1 MSFNA
6 YTPPGFWDRTR
17 FARFGFVAGLVVGIL
32 VGWFFHGVVSL
43 IMRVGFVVALLIPL
57 AIVVWLWWRS
67 SRTPMPADRP
77 RTSIQWVDISVRD
90 GDRRQRTTTTTT
102 TFTNPSPD
110 EGPPYHDRERPG
122 DVLIDLDDLPP
133 ARDRER
139 PS

>member
-32 VGWFFHGVVSL
+32 IGWFFHGVVSL
-43 IMRVGFVVALLIPL
+43 IMRVGFVIALLIPL
-57 AIVVWLWWRS
+57 AIVLWLWWRS

-77 RTSIQWVDISVRD
+77 RTSIQWVDISARD
-90 GDRRQRTTTTTT
+90 YDRSDRAAGNDRRQRTSADAD
-102 TFTNPSPD
+102 SP
-110 EGPPYHDRERPG
+110 YRYQERPG
-122 DVLIDLDDLPP
+122 DVILDLDDLPP
-133 ARDRER
+133 SRDREQ

>member
-17 FARFGFVAGLVVGIL
+17 FARFGFIAGLVVGIL

-43 IMRVGFVVALLIPL
+43 VMRVGFVIALLIPL
-57 AIVVWLWWRS
+57 AIVLWLWWRS

-77 RTSIQWVDISVRD
+77 RTSIQWVDISTRD
-90 GDRRQRTTTTTT
+90 YERSDRAAGSDRPQRA
-102 TFTNPSPD
+102 PADADSP
-110 EGPPYHDRERPG
+110 YRYQERPG
-122 DVLIDLDDLPP
+122 DVILDLDDLPP
-133 ARDRER
+133 SRDRER